1 MLVVMEDARLKPPYR
16 AGRMSRTSERRYTMD
31 TETLREALEADGN
44 ERIECPV
51 CGDQIPA
58 YELTTDHAHT
68 KELLELVADL
78 LPDAT
83 DEERPSQG
91 DEKRANRDSGIED
104 DDPDDLSGQTSGSS
118 AATTDDYC
126 GEGTGGLRETIIR
139 FDPEGAAPPSTPER
153 LRAHEDGASIDEI
166 ASLPERR
173 VFGVGNEEDYE
184 RISEAAWGVA
194 NAFVGSSLH
203 AGHELVA
210 CPECGYDGRVDQAVF
225 PGGTDHHSDAE
236 KEEE

>member
-1 MLVVMEDARLKPPYR
+1 
-16 AGRMSRTSERRYTMD
+16 MD
-31 TETLREALEADGN
+31 RETVKEALEAEGN

-58 YELTTDHAHT
+58 YELATDHTHT
-68 KELLELVADL
+68 TELLELVANL
-78 LPDAT
+78 LPEET
-83 DEERPSQG
+83 DEERLRRRDKKP
-91 DEKRANRDSGIED
+91 ANPNSWQEQ
-104 DDPDDLSGQTSGSS
+104 DDPDDLIGQHSGSS
-118 AATTDDYC
+118 ASMTDNYYD
-126 GEGTGGLRETIIR
+126 EDTGGLRETIIR
-139 FDPEGAAPPSTPER
+139 FDPEGVAPPSMPER
-153 LRAHEDGASIDEI
+153 LRAHEEGASIDEI
-166 ASLPERR
+166 DALPERR
-173 VFGVGNEEDYE
+173 VFAVGNEEDYE

-210 CPECGYDGRVDQAVF
+210 CPECGYEGSVDQAVF